1 MKGLK
6 ITRFCIIILKLILK
20 PKKELYRKRILSASG
35 KVYTN
40 GINYLA
46 MHKTRKRHATFV
58 LRLKKPDNSG
68 NF

>member
-6 ITRFCIIILKLILK
+6 ITRFCTIILNLILKL
-20 PKKELYRKRILSASG
+20 KKELYRKRILSASV
-35 KVYTN
+35 KVYTY

-46 MHKTRKRHATFV
+46 MLKPRKCHATFV
-58 LRLKKPDNSG
+58 LRLKIPDNSG